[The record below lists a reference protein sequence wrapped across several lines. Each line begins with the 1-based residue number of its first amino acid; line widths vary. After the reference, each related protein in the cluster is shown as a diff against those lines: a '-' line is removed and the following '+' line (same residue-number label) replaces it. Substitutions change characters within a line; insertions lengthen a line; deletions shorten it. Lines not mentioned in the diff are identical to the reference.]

1 MKIKS
6 KSKSKPKVTVERMRV
21 GLFRATLGKVLASAS
36 PVVLSNGGGRWS
48 DPRAIVLIVPRFNH
62 WDLGAKTF
70 AAVVEKLK
78 RDLDAAIDEIR
89 PEDL

>member
-1 MKIKS
+1 MKKKS
-6 KSKSKPKVTVERMRV
+6 KSKAKAKVTVERMRV
-21 GLFRATLGKVLASAS
+21 GLFRATLGKVLSSAN

-48 DPRAIVLIVPRFNH
+48 DPRAIVLMVPRFNR
-62 WDLGAKTF
+62 WDIGSNTFGA
-70 AAVVEKLK
+70 AIERLK